1 MGLAK
6 IVSIDRS
13 LLKGEAPKVSP
24 NFTFSSQVRHSMRI
38 RSIEG
43 GGLCIWCGYFCMVIS
58 STDIKRNSLFACG
71 SANIQLRTTQ

>member
-24 NFTFSSQVRHSMRI
+24 NFTVPSHVRHSMRI
-38 RSIEG
+38 RSLEG
-43 GGLCIWCGYFCMVIS
+43 EGLYI
-58 STDIKRNSLFACG
+58 
-71 SANIQLRTTQ
+71 